1 MTKYRPPLENRN
13 PLLVRQILEGEA
25 QLHSLA
31 VEMARKYSGFTDQ
44 QAIHAFAAT
53 ISIKASQVLNAP
65 DLEPSGVDS
74 WLPYDNPL
82 DNLRDL
88 HNYARHA
95 HLDPILAFVGLV
107 CLQWDVDGQRVKE
120 ALKTRFSSQSV
131 FNGVGDYVKL
141 ADEISRE
148 VALAEEDRIALGA
161 E

>member
-1 MTKYRPPLENRN
+1 MTKYRPPLANRN
-13 PLLVRQILEGEA
+13 PLLVRQVLDGEA
-25 QLHSLA
+25 QLHGLA

-53 ISIKASQVLNAP
+53 ISIKATQVLNAP
-65 DLEPSGVDS
+65 DLEPISD
-74 WLPYDNPL
+74 WFPYDDPL

-107 CLQWDVDGQRVKE
+107 CLEWDVDSQRVKE
-120 ALKTRFSSQSV
+120 ALKIRFASQSV

-148 VALAEEDRIALGA
+148 VALVEEYRIALGA